1 MIPSMSSTG
10 PVYTEIQAYR
20 ELPPFTLLTVVM
32 TLFGWFLM
40 IWVVLLGRPMGA
52 LVLPNWLAIS
62 IGLFMGVVIPLVY
75 VRMRMVT
82 EVYADRLQV
91 INGMTGRIVIPVAN
105 IAAVRLRTDNIHEDY
120 NVRNVGQVR
129 TTRIAYTVTS
139 DNGIELSLAD
149 GRQFLIGSKAPEA
162 LNAAVHSVWQDT
174 NGSADNA
181 GIEES

>member
-1 MIPSMSSTG
+1 MIPSMSSSG

-20 ELPPFTLLTVVM
+20 ELPPFTLLTVIM
-32 TLFGWFLM
+32 TLFGWFLI
-40 IWVVLLGRPMGA
+40 IWVVLLGRPVGA
-52 LVLPNWLAIS
+52 LVLPDWLAIT
-62 IGLFMGVVIPLVY
+62 IGLFMGVLVPLVY

-105 IAAVRLRTDNIHEDY
+105 IATVKLRTDNIHEDY

-162 LNAAVHSVWQDT
+162 LNEAVHSVWQDT
-174 NGSADNA
+174 NVSTDIA